1 MIIDGHSHLTFPI
14 EEHIRAMDQAGV
26 SKTVLFSTTFH
37 PEAAGNYQEV
47 KEAMQYLTDL
57 LAGKKGTMVE
67 ARKRAIMDLLDAI
80 KLHPDRYIGFGSA
93 PAGLDLESTRQYIDE
108 NIRKNHLAGIG
119 EFTLGSGQAHQM
131 KNVFEAA
138 AEFNN
143 LPIWIHAFFP
153 LTLQDIRDIS
163 VMARANPRIPVILG
177 HLGGSNWMDTMELA
191 AETANIYLDTSAY
204 YSTFI
209 LGTVINELPEKCI
222 FGVDRPF
229 GDLELSI
236 QAVLKLAKTPAVA
249 NAVLGQNI
257 ARVLNI

>member
-14 EEHIRAMDQAGV
+14 EEHIRVMDQADV

-37 PEAAGNYQEV
+37 PEAADNYQDV
-47 KEAMQYLTDL
+47 KESMQYLNDL

-67 ARKRAIMDLLDAI
+67 ARQRAIADLLDAI
-80 KLHPDRYIGFGSA
+80 KLHPDRYIGFGST
-93 PAGLDLESTRQYIDE
+93 PAGLDVESTRQYIDD
-108 NIRKNHLAGIG
+108 NIRKHHLAGIG
-119 EFTLGSGQAHQM
+119 EFTIGGGQAHLM

-138 AEFNN
+138 AEFDN

-153 LTLQDIRDIS
+153 LTLQDIMDIS
-163 VMARANPRIPVILG
+163 VMAREHPRTPVILG
-177 HLGGSNWMDTMELA
+177 HLGGCNWMETMDLA
-191 AETANIYLDTSAY
+191 TEIANIYLDTSAY

-249 NAVLGQNI
+249 NAVLGRNI
-257 ARVLNI
+257 ARILNI